1 MNTVSKSKR
10 TILSLALGL
19 GLAVGA
25 YTSANTA
32 QAATKDT
39 PKTYTVKKGDCF
51 WSIAKKYKMSV
62 RHLCAINGK
71 TEHSIIYPKDKLKLK
86 GKEKPVTY
94 VSNHAGGQVVA
105 QSQQQAP
112 VAQEQP
118 ATTNT
123 ADNAVGSQTYYN
135 YASDGSE
142 ASDKEWIAQR
152 ESGGSY
158 TAQNGKYIGKFQLD
172 ASYLNGDYSPANQE
186 RVVKQ
191 YVKSRYGSFANA
203 KAFWQAHGW
212 Y

>member
-51 WSIAKKYKMSV
+51 WSIAKKHKMSV

-86 GKEKPVTY
+86 GKEKHVAY

-105 QSQQQAP
+105 QPQQQAP
-112 VAQEQP
+112 VAQEQ
-118 ATTNT
+118 TNNT
-123 ADNAVGSQTYYN
+123 VDSQTYYD

-142 ASDKEWIAQR
+142 ASAKEWIAQR

-172 ASYLNGDYSPANQE
+172 AAYLNGDYSPANQE
-186 RVVKQ
+186 RVAAN

>member
-86 GKEKPVTY
+86 GKEKHVAY

-105 QSQQQAP
+105 QPQQQAP
-112 VAQEQP
+112 VAQEQ
-118 ATTNT
+118 TNNT
-123 ADNAVGSQTYYN
+123 VDSQTYYD

-142 ASDKEWIAQR
+142 ASAKEWIAQR

-158 TAQNGKYIGKFQLD
+158 TAQNSRYIGRYQLD

-186 RVVKQ
+186 RVVNQ
-191 YVKSRYGSFANA
+191 YVKSRYGSFTNA

>member
-86 GKEKPVTY
+86 GKEKHVAY

-105 QSQQQAP
+105 QPQQQAP
-112 VAQEQP
+112 VAQEQ
-118 ATTNT
+118 TNNT
-123 ADNAVGSQTYYN
+123 VDSQTYYD

-142 ASDKEWIAQR
+142 ASAKEWIAQR

-186 RVVKQ
+186 RVVAN

-203 KAFWQAHGW
+203 KAFWQSHGW

>member
-10 TILSLALGL
+10 AILSVALGV

-25 YTSANTA
+25 YTSANTV
-32 QAATKDT
+32 QAATKEM

-62 RHLCAINGK
+62 RHLCAINAK

-86 GKEKPVTY
+86 GKERPVY
-94 VSNHAGGQVVA
+94 ESNYAGGQVAVE
-105 QSQQQAP
+105 QYAP
-112 VAQEQP
+112 AATEQP
-118 ATTNT
+118 ASAPTSNT
-123 ADNAVGSQTYYN
+123 ATGSQTYYN

-142 ASDKEWIAQR
+142 ASAKEWIAQR

-158 TAQNGKYIGKFQLD
+158 SARNYRYIGRYQLD
-172 ASYLNGDYSPANQE
+172 SAYLNGDYSAANQE
-186 RVVKQ
+186 RVANN
-191 YVKSRYGSFANA
+191 YVKNRYGSWSAA
-203 KAFWQAHGW
+203 QAFWQTHGW

>member
-19 GLAVGA
+19 GLAVGV

-62 RHLCAINGK
+62 RHLCAINEK

-94 VSNHAGGQVVA
+94 VSNHAGSQVVA
-105 QSQQQAP
+105 QPQQQAP

-118 ATTNT
+118 ASTN
-123 ADNAVGSQTYYN
+123 DNAVGSQTYYD

-142 ASDKEWIAQR
+142 ASAKEWIAQR

-158 TAQNGKYIGKFQLD
+158 SAQNGKYIGKFQLD

-186 RVVKQ
+186 RVVHK